1 MNRIK
6 SVILGTFLATI
17 SAASFSQNANAYEV
31 FVPHDHVDHNVLIAR
46 YDHDR
51 FDRARF
57 DRARFDHARFQRL
70 QRERIAR
77 ERRDHHRFW

>member
-51 FDRARF
+51 FDH
-57 DRARFDHARFQRL
+57 ARFDHARFQRL

>member
-6 SVILGTFLATI
+6 SVLLGTFLATI

-31 FVPHDHVDHNVLIAR
+31 FVPHAHVDHNVLIAR

-57 DRARFDHARFQRL
+57 DRARFDRL
-70 QRERIAR
+70 ERERIAR